1 MKKIALRRRGWFR
14 RYRWHL
20 LGLLLLLGAGSW
32 GMWGWRAPAPP
43 PPAPA
48 PAAEAPSHM
57 EGLALTEVQ
66 DGDKR
71 WVLDAQKAN
80 FHPDRNEIGLTGVK
94 VEFFGRPGQHIV
106 VKGQEGLL
114 NTKTRTL
121 TLQGHVEMES
131 GDLQMKTSII
141 YYYPAERVLV
151 APEDVTL
158 EGDRI
163 RVQGKDLRVELA
175 QKKMIL
181 AQHRLTQLKAQG
193 LGPLP

>member
-1 MKKIALRRRGWFR
+1 V
-14 RYRWHL
+14 
-20 LGLLLLLGAGSW
+20 W
-32 GMWGWRAPAPP
+32 GRRAPAPP
-43 PPAPA
+43 PPTSAPV
-48 PAAEAPSHM
+48 AEAPSRM
-57 EGLALTEVQ
+57 ESLALTEIQ

-94 VEFFGRPGQHIV
+94 VDFFGRPGQHIV
-106 VKGQEGLL
+106 IKGQEGLL
-114 NTKTRTL
+114 NTKTRIL

-141 YYYPAERVLV
+141 YYYPTERVLV

-158 EGDRI
+158 AGDRI
-163 RVQGKDLRVELA
+163 RVQGKGLRVELT

-181 AQHRLTQLKAQG
+181 AQHRLTELKAQG